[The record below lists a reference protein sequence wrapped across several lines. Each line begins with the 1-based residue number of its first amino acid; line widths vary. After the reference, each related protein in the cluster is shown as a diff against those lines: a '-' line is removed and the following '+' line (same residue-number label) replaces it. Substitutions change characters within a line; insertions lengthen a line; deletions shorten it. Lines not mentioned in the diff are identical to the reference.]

1 MDYGFLTLILVAYIA
16 PQGISAAYYGK
27 VLGPVVTKAHSFSGD
42 VYAAS
47 ENSIVIRNLNYDG
60 AGPAAYF
67 WGGFNTDLDN
77 NGEQLPD
84 EHGSMNVL
92 KAYQNAEV
100 QLRLPKKIT
109 DYKSIGMYCKKFAAD
124 FGNVKIPAGYE
135 LPREQSLGR
144 LNPRQHNTM
153 ASEVILRDSATM
165 TLRQFDYMGNCPG
178 WTSSAMEY
186 QQQPQ
191 KFREYQ
197 EEEQTKLCLPTSWRL
212 PLPTPQPDQL
222 VRLMYD
228 DGKMGKLERY
238 DRKDVTVMLPSGH
251 HWNEYRW
258 FSVYCMDTRQS
269 YADLNIDPSVTEKLP
284 LYDPSSSG
292 PHSASGSV
300 CRIPA
305 MKRDLPSRED
315 LGTSAAFNGSRV
327 PWTAFVQATS
337 HHLQLSDEPVVQDA
351 SWTACTY
358 ETDCVVA
365 Y

>member
-67 WGGFNTDLDN
+67 WGGFNSDLDN

-92 KAYQNAEV
+92 KAYQNGEV
-100 QLRLPKKIT
+100 HLRLPKKIT

-153 ASEVILRDSATM
+153 ASEVILKDSATM
-165 TLRQFDYMGNCPG
+165 MLRQFDYMGNCPG
-178 WTSSAMEY
+178 SAY
-186 QQQPQ
+186 FVAATTPNPQ
-191 KFREYQ
+191 M
-197 EEEQTKLCLPTSWRL
+197 
-212 PLPTPQPDQL
+212 DQL

-228 DGKMGKLERY
+228 DGKTGKLERY

-269 YADLNIDPSVTEKLP
+269 YADLNIDQSITEKLP

-292 PHSASGSV
+292 HHSASGSV
-300 CRIPA
+300 YDPLSALSTFA
-305 MKRDLPSRED
+305 MSLVV
-315 LGTSAAFNGSRV
+315 LLAAV
-327 PWTAFVQATS
+327 AFQR
-337 HHLQLSDEPVVQDA
+337 
-351 SWTACTY
+351 
-358 ETDCVVA
+358 
-365 Y
+365 

>member
-1 MDYGFLTLILVAYIA
+1 MLNI
-16 PQGISAAYYGK
+16 
-27 VLGPVVTKAHSFSGD
+27 VTKFTFA
-42 VYAAS
+42 
-47 ENSIVIRNLNYDG
+47 
-60 AGPAAYF
+60 AAYF

-165 TLRQFDYMGNCPG
+165 TLKQFDYMGNCPG
-178 WTSSAMEY
+178 SAY
-186 QQQPQ
+186 FVAATTPN
-191 KFREYQ
+191 
-197 EEEQTKLCLPTSWRL
+197 
-212 PLPTPQPDQL
+212 PQPDQL

-238 DRKDVTVMLPSGH
+238 DRKDVTVMLPTGH

-269 YADLNIDPSVTEKLP
+269 YADLSIDPSITEKLP

-300 CRIPA
+300 YDPPLGALYVCYEPRRAAGSCRIPA